1 MRNTALESLLERIQ
15 RSELDSLLVGKQTN
29 IRYITGFTGDYGFA
43 AVKSH
48 KPVLFT
54 SSLYSEH
61 AQSTVREP
69 FSIVE
74 VKNDVFK
81 TFADLGVSFW
91 GRRVGYE
98 TAATTCSNFK
108 KLKTSLTDIELV
120 STEGMIE
127 ELRMVKKSSEIKS
140 IAHAQR
146 ITEEVFNEILECIKE
161 GVRESDLACEIDYRF
176 RKHGGERSAFD
187 TIVAFGTNT
196 SKPHAISSKRK
207 LKPGDI
213 ILFDMG
219 TVSDGYASDM
229 TRTVVFGKANRK
241 LKKIY
246 SIVLDAQ
253 ETALESIRSGEKCS
267 EIDSLARNVI
277 SKAGYGDQFL
287 HSLGHGVG
295 LEVHEMPRLS
305 HSVDY
310 ALKKNTVLTVEP
322 AIYIKGWGGV
332 RIEDMVVV
340 TDNGCENLTGV
351 PKTLIEIQ

>member
-1 MRNTALESLLERIQ
+1 MRNTAFESLLERIQ
-15 RSELDSLLVGKQTN
+15 KSELDSLLVGKQAN
-29 IRYITGFTGDYGFA
+29 IQYITGFTGDYGFA
-43 AVKSH
+43 TVKPH

-54 SSLYSEH
+54 SPLYSEH
-61 AQSTVREP
+61 AQSTVRDP
-69 FSIVE
+69 FGIVE
-74 VKNDVFK
+74 IKNDVFK

-98 TAATTCSNFK
+98 AAATTCSDFE

-120 STEGMIE
+120 PTEGMIE
-127 ELRMVKKSSEIKS
+127 ELRMVKKSSEIQS
-140 IAHAQR
+140 ITNAQR
-146 ITEEVFNEILECIKE
+146 ITEEVFNEILACIKG
-161 GVRESDLACEIDYRF
+161 GVQETDLACEIDYRF

-196 SKPHAISSKRK
+196 SNPHAVSSKRK

-241 LKKIY
+241 LKNIY

-253 ETALESIRSGEKCS
+253 KTALESIKSGEKCS
-267 EIDSLARNVI
+267 KIDSLARNVI
-277 SKAGYGDQFL
+277 KKAGYGDQFL

-305 HSVDY
+305 HSVDS

-322 AIYIKGWGGV
+322 AVYIKGWGGV

-351 PKTLIEIQ
+351 PKTLFEIQ